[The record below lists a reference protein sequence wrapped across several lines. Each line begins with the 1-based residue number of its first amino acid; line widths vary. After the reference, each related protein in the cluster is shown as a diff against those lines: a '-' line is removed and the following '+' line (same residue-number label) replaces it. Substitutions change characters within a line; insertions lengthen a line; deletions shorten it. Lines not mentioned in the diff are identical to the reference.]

1 MPAGRAIWKGH
12 LRVSLISVPVAVH
25 NAVSSYERIS
35 FNQLH
40 KGCNLRLKQQMVC
53 PKHGNVDRS
62 EIVKGYEYDKDQYLL
77 VADEELERL
86 KEATSKS
93 IEIAQFVNESELD
106 PMYFDSPY
114 YIVPDGPIGEHAYQV
129 VREAMAKSRKVGIGQ
144 FVMNQRTHVVALQPH
159 GKGFLMTTL
168 RASDEVRQPEMY
180 FSGISN
186 GEISKS
192 ELKLATDLIQN
203 FTEPL
208 DTTEFKD
215 KYQEALKALISAKLE
230 GKEPEI
236 VEEPD
241 VDRTLN
247 FVAALEESLKA
258 AKKRAKAPAKT
269 KPMAKSVRP
278 SKAAAERKRK
288 QA

>member
-180 FSGISN
+180 FGGISN